1 MQMKRQY
8 RARNGAMQWKP
19 SIQLVMLMNE
29 ANEGFCLACGEEQG
43 GVEPDARQYKCA
55 ACGAFKVYGAEE
67 LVAMGLCYDADR

>member
-1 MQMKRQY
+1 MQIKRQY
-8 RARNGAMQWKP
+8 LARSGRKQWKP

-55 ACGAFKVYGAEE
+55 ACGAFKVYGPEE
-67 LVAMGLCYDADR
+67 LTMMGLCYDAS